1 MDLFATLSLHGKC
14 LSMTKARA
22 RTYSLPVKGGK
33 ATSTIIMRREFLF
46 ISFPLALPV
55 DDPIGSIE

>member
-1 MDLFATLSLHGKC
+1 MDLFATLSPHRKC
-14 LSMTKARA
+14 PSMAKARA
-22 RTYSLPVKGGK
+22 RTRSLPGKGGK

-55 DDPIGSIE
+55 DDPIGLIE